1 MKQTMKTGKTI
12 IAGSLWA
19 ALAVVLATTG
29 FSETKDKDKDQA
41 KERTARDRAYD
52 ATVSAS
58 TNTALL
64 SFNKASELIG
74 MTVKNRQDEKVGDI
88 KDLIVDLHSGRVAY
102 AVLSSGGILGIGNKL
117 VAVPARSFEYSEAD
131 KKLVLNVDK
140 ETLAN

>member
-1 MKQTMKTGKTI
+1 
-12 IAGSLWA
+12 
-19 ALAVVLATTG
+19 
-29 FSETKDKDKDQA
+29 
-41 KERTARDRAYD
+41 YD

-140 ETLAN
+140 ETLANAPRFDKDHWPDINDLRWNTELYQHYGQEPYWSERT